1 MIAHLRRY
9 RLVLRMILIALPV
22 ISFYVASKILVHW
35 FGHKPGFNSPN
46 YLYLGLYTTMVW
58 AFVAE
63 WQEVTSVTTVSSEY
77 VGLRASLRAWGI
89 TTIIEIITLFFV
101 HEPFYSRL
109 FLIVSALILLC
120 LAVSVRTL
128 FRIMIRQLAGR
139 RPPVKVIILG
149 VSRFAARA
157 AVRLQRDEFVHCQIL
172 GYIPMPGEEIRVSN
186 APILELADLEAIE
199 KLNPDDILV
208 AVSPDRYSDLLR
220 CIAKLEVLGRPIRII
235 VNSGNGMKVRSRVF
249 ELGRLQMLD
258 LDPGPTSSVRYF
270 LVKRAFDLVFTVFAL
285 SLCAVPML
293 IIAIAIK
300 LTSRGP
306 VLFKQQRVGKFGKL
320 FTMYKFRTMRVSTTA
335 EGDTRWTAESDPRR
349 TRLGAFLR
357 AASLDELPQFF
368 NVLKGEMSVV
378 GPRPERLHFVRKFR
392 SDIAFYQTRHHLNVG
407 ITGWAQVNGL
417 RGDTS
422 IQRRVRYDLY
432 YLQHW
437 SLLFDIR
444 IILMTLWGGFMNK
457 NAY

>member
-9 RLVLRMILIALPV
+9 RLVLRIILISLPIV
-22 ISFYVASKILVHW
+22 SFYLAGSILVDW
-35 FGHKPGFNSPN
+35 IGRKPGFLSPN
-46 YLYLGLYTTMVW
+46 YLYLALYTTMVW
-58 AFVAE
+58 AIVAE
-63 WQEVTSVTTVSSEY
+63 WQDVTSITKVSAENTGVRVCFS
-77 VGLRASLRAWGI
+77 AWGI
-89 TTIIEIITLFFV
+89 TNIIEIVTLFFV

-109 FLIVSALILLC
+109 FLILSALILLC

-139 RPPVKVIILG
+139 RPPVRVIIVG

-157 AVRLQRDEFVHCQIL
+157 AVRLHRDEFVHCQIV
-172 GYIPMPGEEIRVSN
+172 GYIQMPGEEIRVTN
-186 APILELADLEAIE
+186 APVLELGDLEAIE
-199 KLNPDDILV
+199 KLNADDILV
-208 AVSPDRYSDLLR
+208 AVSPDHYSDLRR

-235 VNSGNGMKVRSRVF
+235 VNSGNGVKVRSRVF

-258 LDPGPTSSVRYF
+258 LDPGPTSSVGYF
-270 LVKRAFDLVFTVFAL
+270 LVKRSFDLAFTVSAL
-285 SLCAVPML
+285 VLFAVPML
-293 IIAIAIK
+293 LIAMAIK

-320 FTMYKFRTMRVSTTA
+320 FTMYKFRTMRVSSAA

-349 TRLGAFLR
+349 TRLGVFLR

-392 SDIAFYQTRHHLNVG
+392 NDIAFYQTRHHLNGG

-444 IILMTLWGGFMNK
+444 IILMTLWRGFIDK